1 MWHAF
6 SPPCCIAGDHVKWQW
21 QPPPPGLVKGCPCS
35 MDRNQSWPAN
45 PYTQAYNRTGLHW
58 RKRLYILCGRSESA
72 PPVCEVSQV
81 STDKAA
87 KGRPWELLVWSAY
100 LGWSKAA
107 PCVPPWS
114 ISSPAASQGLT
125 AVSRTEKN
133 KCAHTLMIINSP
145 NMLPSI
151 RGSYLVLQIHS
162 VFEHE

>member
-1 MWHAF
+1 MYVQYVCTVVMYVSTLYVQYSCMCSICVCMYRSHFCSRPSAVSFEVVLPNKSDCAFGDIMWHAF

-100 LGWSKAA
+100 LG
-107 PCVPPWS
+107 
-114 ISSPAASQGLT
+114 
-125 AVSRTEKN
+125 
-133 KCAHTLMIINSP
+133 
-145 NMLPSI
+145 
-151 RGSYLVLQIHS
+151 
-162 VFEHE
+162 